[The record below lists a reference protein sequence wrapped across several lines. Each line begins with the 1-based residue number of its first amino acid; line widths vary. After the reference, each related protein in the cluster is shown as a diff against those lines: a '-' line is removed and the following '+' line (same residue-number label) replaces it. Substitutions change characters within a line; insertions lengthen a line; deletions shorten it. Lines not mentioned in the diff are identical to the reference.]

1 VGGPGTRPGPFEGIV
16 VSRRIV
22 IAAVVTTAIGG
33 AVVPSFA
40 QSAPSLPVTVTTD
53 THNGVSVGVSV
64 GSQPGA
70 GASVTPD
77 GKACVGISLQLPVC
91 AGGGI
96 QTG

>member
-1 VGGPGTRPGPFEGIV
+1 
-16 VSRRIV
+16 VSRRLV
-22 IAAVVTTAIGG
+22 LVGVVSLAIGG

-40 QSAPSLPVTVTTD
+40 QSAPSLPVTVTHD
-53 THNGVSVGVSV
+53 THNGVSVGVAV
-64 GSQPGA
+64 GNQPAA

-77 GKACVGISLQLPVC
+77 GQACVGISLQLPVC